1 MKLSYDPRHNIA
13 YIALRED
20 VPEVESVQVGEDL
33 TVDVAPDGTVV
44 GIEFLNANAQLRGGN
59 SGELLVINEA
69 SGNTSALALP
79 A

>member
-13 YIALRED
+13 YITLRED

-33 TVDVAPDGTVV
+33 TVDIAPDGTVV

-59 SGELLVINEA
+59 SDQLLVVNEA